1 MKLKLVPARQ
11 GIAWV
16 KSGLRVFFMKPMAFC
31 LLFLIF
37 MVVGPSLV
45 LAIAPL
51 ATIAFMLATQQ
62 ALQGRFPMPSVYIQ
76 PLRADR
82 QRLWAQVKLG
92 VAYAVCTVLLWIIS
106 KSVEGG
112 ALDALH
118 AAMSA
123 GKSPEELA
131 PLMSDPRLQAWW
143 FVLVVGVGLL
153 AVPFWYAPA
162 LVHWGRMGA
171 GKAVFFSTVACWR
184 NKGALM
190 VYSLGW
196 TAVMMAFAVVSSTII
211 ALLGSP
217 QLALAAIMPA
227 ALMISA
233 AFYAS
238 LFFTFVDCFE
248 PADAGDIPIES
259 PSKTMP

>member
-11 GIAWV
+11 GMAWV
-16 KSGLRVFFMKPMAFC
+16 KSGLRVFFMRPMAFC

-51 ATIAFMLATQQ
+51 TTIAFMLATQQ

-82 QRLWAQVKLG
+82 KRMWAQVKLG
-92 VAYAVCTVLLWIIS
+92 VAYAVCTVLLWLLS
-106 KSVEGG
+106 KGVEGG
-112 ALDALH
+112 ALDALN
-118 AAMSA
+118 AAMVA

-143 FVLVVGVGLL
+143 FVLVVGVGIL

-162 LVHWGRMGA
+162 LVHWGGMGA

-184 NKGALM
+184 NRGAM
-190 VYSLGW
+190 VVYSLGW
-196 TAVMMAFAVVSSTII
+196 TAVMMVFAITSSTII
-211 ALLGSP
+211 AVLGSP
-217 QLALAAIMPA
+217 QIALAAIMPA
-227 ALMISA
+227 ALMVSA

-238 LFFTFVDCFE
+238 LFFTFTDCFE
-248 PADAGDIPIES
+248 PADPGDIPIES
-259 PSKTMP
+259 PTRETP

>member
-1 MKLKLVPARQ
+1 MKLKLVPPRQ

-51 ATIAFMLATQQ
+51 TTIAFMLATQQ
-62 ALQGRFPMPSVYIQ
+62 ALQGRFPMPTVYIQ

-82 QRLWAQVKLG
+82 KRMWAQVRLG
-92 VAYAVCTVLLWIIS
+92 VAYAICTVLLWFIS

-112 ALDALH
+112 ALDALNT
-118 AAMSA
+118 AMVA

-143 FVLVVGVGLL
+143 FVLVIGVGLL

-162 LVHWGRMGA
+162 LVHWGGMGA

-196 TAVMMAFAVVSSTII
+196 TTVMTVFAIVSTTII

-238 LFFTFVDCFE
+238 LFFTFADCFE
-248 PADAGDIPIES
+248 PADPSGVPVES
-259 PSKTMP
+259 TTNKAP

>member
-1 MKLKLVPARQ
+1 MKLKLVPARR

-16 KSGLRVFFMKPMAFC
+16 KSGLRVFIMRPMAFC

-51 ATIAFMLATQQ
+51 TTIAFMLATQQ
-62 ALQGRFPMPSVYIQ
+62 ALQGRFPMPTVYIQ

-82 QRLWAQVKLG
+82 RRMWAQVKLG
-92 VAYAVCTVLLWIIS
+92 VVYAVCTVLLWFIS

-112 ALDALH
+112 ALDTLN
-118 AAMSA
+118 AAMGA

-162 LVHWGRMGA
+162 LVHWGGMDA

-184 NKGALM
+184 NKGALV

-196 TAVMMAFAVVSSTII
+196 TAVMMVFAIVSSTII

-227 ALMISA
+227 ALMVSA

-238 LFFTFVDCFE
+238 LFFTFADCFE
-248 PADAGDIPIES
+248 PAGPGDISIES
-259 PSKTMP
+259 PTKYTP